1 MNELEKHQYRL
12 DVFGEYSDCI
22 KRILEKIDYVKSIE
36 EAKQKLEEA
45 KANREKK

>member
-22 KRILEKIDYVKSIE
+22 KRILEKIDYVK
-36 EAKQKLEEA
+36 
-45 KANREKK
+45 NRDELDHIIWYAYKGDVK